1 MIITLSGT
9 DGVGKSTQLQK
20 IIVLLESLKIDYRV
34 MYVRGGKTPISK
46 LYRNIIFKHKPNNRN
61 MLLRPML
68 YIGFLIATFE
78 LMYYWDIKI
87 RFLEKKSR
95 VIICDRY
102 IWDTYVDF
110 CHSDKPWNPNSF
122 FWKLLSKRIAIPD
135 ISILYV
141 ANTSAINDRLMRKN
155 EQSTLE
161 KIHLLNT
168 MYESLYGMFDYVI
181 DASEDEECVFEKTKS
196 KLKANNT
203 LNDNTKFY
211 KKILR
216 KVRPF
221 LNKEDKY
228 AAKIK
233 RIKKGNSTAQNYC
246 ILIRNI
252 PRYFVKVYD
261 KKVNLLPKL
270 QQLSKQNNSLANPI
284 ADFSVGLKRCM
295 VIDWLDGKNISG
307 TPSEA
312 HQVAEIL
319 KIIHSQKTSAKH
331 HKLHIKLELKRYLLY
346 LTVNKVEFM
355 YKQEIVSY
363 LLKNLVLCRKEYSLA
378 HMDVHRR
385 NFIIDSNDIIR
396 LVDYENLCITDPW
409 RDFVYACFFHDR
421 EEDLFWE
428 AVINNYFNNNIPE
441 DFWITMKYYCYLH
454 LLRMI
459 ICEHRKNNYENID
472 RFVKSI
478 WKNWSLSTNETLPKW
493 YKKQK

>member
-1 MIITLSGT
+1 
-9 DGVGKSTQLQK
+9 
-20 IIVLLESLKIDYRV
+20 
-34 MYVRGGKTPISK
+34 MYVRGGRTPISK
-46 LYRNIIFKHKPNNRN
+46 LYRNIILKHKSNNSN
-61 MLLRPML
+61 VLLRPML

-78 LMYYWDIKI
+78 LMYYWGIKI

-110 CHSDKPWNPNSF
+110 CHSYKLWNPNSYC
-122 FWKLLSKRIAIPD
+122 WKHLSKRIAIPD

-141 ANTSAINDRLMRKN
+141 ANISAINDRLMKKN
-155 EQSTLE
+155 EQSSLE
-161 KIHLLNT
+161 EIHLLNT
-168 MYESLYGMFDYVI
+168 IYESLYGMFDYVI
-181 DASEDEECVFEKTKS
+181 DASEDEDDVFEKTKNI
-196 KLKANNT
+196 LKTNNT
-203 LNDNTKFY
+203 LNDNTRFY

-221 LNKEDKY
+221 INKEDRY
-228 AAKIK
+228 TAKIK

-246 ILIRNI
+246 ILIRNT
-252 PRYFVKVYD
+252 PHYFVKVYD
-261 KKVNLLPKL
+261 KKVKALPKL

-284 ADFSVGLKRCM
+284 VDFSVGLKRCM
-295 VIDWLDGKNISG
+295 MIDWLGGENISG

-312 HQVAEIL
+312 CQVAEIL
-319 KIIHSQKTSAKH
+319 KFIHSQKTSVKH
-331 HKLHIKLELKRYLLY
+331 HKLNIKLELKRYLLY

-355 YKQEIVSY
+355 HKQEIISY
-363 LLKNLVLCRKEYSLA
+363 LLKNSALCRKEYSLT

-385 NFIIDSNDIIR
+385 NFIIDSNDIVR

-428 AVINNYFNNNIPE
+428 AVINNYFNDDIPE

-459 ICEHRKNNYENID
+459 ICEHQKGNYENID
-472 RFVKSI
+472 RLINSI
-478 WKNWSLSTNETLPKW
+478 WGSWNCYYDKLPKW
-493 YKKQK
+493 KRQLSTI